1 MYTIET
7 EQLKVD
13 IKTKGAELD
22 SIYSKTNNIEYM
34 WGADPA
40 FWPKKSPI
48 LFPIVGTLKQNTYYY
63 DNVPFQL
70 NRHGFARD
78 KDFSVTAQTDTSIT
92 MTLTADADTLKVYP
106 FPFTLSINYSVDA
119 NELTVSYHVTNR
131 GTGNMFFSIGGH
143 PAFRMPLEDDLLYE
157 DYYIQFEEKEVAN
170 RWLISPEGLIEPE
183 SVPYLKG
190 QSKLQLSKAMFSKDA
205 VVFKDLT
212 SNRLSVKTDR
222 SPHGFTFEFN
232 AFPYMAFWAAPNA
245 DFICIEPWCGI
256 ADSTASSQQLVEKDG
271 INQLL
276 PNQDFRRSWNVKCF

>member
-1 MYTIET
+1 MYTIEN

-22 SIYSKTNNIEYM
+22 SIFSKKNKLEYM

-48 LFPIVGTLKQNTYYY
+48 LFPIVGTVKQNTYYY

-78 KDFSVTAQTDTSIT
+78 MEFSVTTQNGTSIT
-92 MTLTADADTLKVYP
+92 MTLAADPTTLKVYP
-106 FPFTLSINYSVDA
+106 FPFTLSVTYTVDA
-119 NELTVSYHVTNR
+119 NELAVTYHVTNR

-143 PAFRMPLEDDLLYE
+143 PAFRMPLESGLHYE
-157 DYYIQFEEKEVAN
+157 DYYIEFEEKEQAN
-170 RWLISPEGLIEPE
+170 RWLISPEGLIESE
-183 SVPYLKG
+183 SAPYLKG
-190 QSKLQLSKAMFSKDA
+190 QNKVQLSKAMFSKDA
-205 VVFKDLT
+205 VVFKGLKSSRLT
-212 SNRLSVKTDR
+212 IKTDR
-222 SPHGFTFEFN
+222 SSHGFMFEFKE
-232 AFPYMAFWAAPNA
+232 FPYMAFWATPNA

-256 ADSTASSQQLVEKDG
+256 ADSTGSSQQLVEKDG

-276 PNQDFRRSWNVKCF
+276 PNQEFVRSWKVRCF